1 MSYLSLD
8 INIHTQIYHVHPL
21 TLNAKD
27 TIKCNVKI
35 KNPQAHAQK
44 SPLLYIHNLK
54 ILK

>member
-1 MSYLSLD
+1 MSYHSVD

-35 KNPQAHAQK
+35 KNPQARAQK
-44 SPLLYIHNLK
+44 YSLLNIHNLK